1 MTPPLGYLTTVAL
14 TAVGVLL
21 GLRPV
26 GRPWP
31 LAYLSFR
38 IGIVIDELPFVVLYW
53 LLASTALALGQGSID
68 LLGGWPAVVV
78 LAGMAVVVR
87 QGLRTGPVV
96 DHALAEGLGSGW
108 RAAAGV
114 NRRRRLPL
122 LRILFLPVAI
132 RPRDVERRADI
143 SYGDAGRR
151 NLLDVYR
158 HRSHPSGGPLLIH
171 LHGGGFDSGRKNTQS
186 LPLIHRLAR
195 RGWVCVSANYRL
207 RPAARFPEHLV
218 DLKKVIAWA
227 REHAHEYGADPSM
240 IFVSGSSAGG
250 HLASMAALT
259 PNDPA
264 FQPGFEHADTSVTA
278 VVSLNGWYGNYYG
291 QGPESSPMTYI
302 GQDAPP
308 FFIAHGDRDSIAPV
322 DGARLFAGKLRGT
335 SSAPVV
341 YAELPGAQHAFDLF
355 HSPRFERVVDGI
367 EAFAAWVLSHRR

>member
-1 MTPPLGYLTTVAL
+1 MTPPIGYLTTVTL
-14 TAVGVLL
+14 TAVCVVL

-26 GRPWP
+26 GRPWS

-38 IGIVIDELPFVVLYW
+38 IGIVINELPFVVLYW

-68 LLGGWPAVVV
+68 ILGGWPAAVV
-78 LAGMAVVVR
+78 LALLAVVVR
-87 QGLRTGPVV
+87 RGLRTGPVI

-108 RAAAGV
+108 RAADV

-171 LHGGGFDSGRKNTQS
+171 LHGGGFNSGRKNSQS

-195 RGWVCVSANYRL
+195 RGWVCISANYRL
-207 RPAARFPEHLV
+207 RPAAQFPDHLV

-250 HLASMAALT
+250 HLASIAALT
-259 PNDPA
+259 PNDPD

-291 QGPESSPMTYI
+291 QGPESSPMAYI
-302 GQDAPP
+302 RQDAPP

-322 DGARLFAGKLRGT
+322 DAARLFAGKLRGT

-355 HSPRFERVVDGI
+355 HSLRFEKVVDGV